1 MQEEKDT
8 IITKQKYQSLLTME
22 VNVGPFC
29 NNTVDCESRN
39 VPS

>member
-1 MQEEKDT
+1 MQEEDT
-8 IITKQKYQSLLTME
+8 IITTKKYQSLLTME
-22 VNVGPFC
+22 ANVGPFC